1 MLRIE
6 GGIIAVFCLIHL
18 FAGKLRVLE
27 RVPRSR
33 WLSFAGG
40 VSVAYVF
47 LVLFPEIAEI
57 QVSLESHSPIA
68 LSSEHQAYLLALVGL
83 SVFYGAERLVKGRKD
98 GHEQPGEHKQ
108 GVFFMHLG
116 VFALYNALVGYLLV
130 HRESAEVQSLVF
142 YGLAMGLHFL
152 VNDYGMRKI
161 HAHRY
166 HQLGRWILAIAI
178 VAGWLAGLALEES
191 SALVHGLF
199 AFLAGSTILNVLKE
213 ELPEERESRFIPF
226 AAGVVL
232 FTLLVIF
239 SAG

>member
-1 MLRIE
+1 MVGIE
-6 GGIIAVFCLIHL
+6 GGIIAAFCVIHL
-18 FAGKLRVLE
+18 FAGKLRVLD

-40 VSVAYVF
+40 VSVTYVF
-47 LVLFPEIAEI
+47 LVLFPEISAI
-57 QVSLESHSPIA
+57 QTSLESHSPVA
-68 LSSEHQAYLLALVGL
+68 VSSEHQAYLLALVGL
-83 SVFYGAERLVKGRKD
+83 SLFYGVERLVKVRGD
-98 GHEQPGEHKQ
+98 NHQQAGEHKQ
-108 GVFFMHLG
+108 GVFFVHLS

-130 HRESAEVQSLVF
+130 HRESAEGQSLVF

-166 HQLGRWILAIAI
+166 EQLGRWVLASAIL
-178 VAGWLAGLALEES
+178 AGWLGGLALEVN

-226 AAGVVL
+226 AAGASG
-232 FTLLVIF
+232 FALLVIF